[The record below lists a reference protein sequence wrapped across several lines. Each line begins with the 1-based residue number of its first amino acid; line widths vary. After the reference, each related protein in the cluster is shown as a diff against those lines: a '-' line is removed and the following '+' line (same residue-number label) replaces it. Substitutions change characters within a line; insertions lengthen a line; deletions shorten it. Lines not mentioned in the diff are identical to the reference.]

1 MLELM
6 LTAPEF
12 LLTDSDHDDHSVH
25 LLPPPFLLRGG
36 GGGEVI
42 KPPAKIS
49 KRGDLTGPQ
58 L

>member
-25 LLPPPFLLRGG
+25 LLPPPFCCVEEGG
-36 GGGEVI
+36 GVI

>member
-25 LLPPPFLLRGG
+25 LLPPLSAAWGRGG
-36 GGGEVI
+36 GVI

>member
-1 MLELM
+1 MSELM

-25 LLPPPFLLRGG
+25 LLPPLSAAWGR
-36 GGGEVI
+36 GGEVI
-42 KPPAKIS
+42 EPPAKIS